1 MQIPTLSMLKLQN
14 LLRAAA
20 LIPPNLDRS
29 AWETM
34 TQNCIIRHNKQLWGI
49 VRKVRRVK
57 TRMSCHRGRPT
68 VLSAKSCKILIDV
81 IVHLSFFRG
90 VQTSTWSVID
100 STQHA
105 TLVLS
110 FTRSSRIRSL
120 VVIEI
125 LRRLMTMGWPTQQ
138 SCKFSTLKNL
148 RYGSWRRLRNS
159 RIGNVAYQ
167 NNQTALVW
175 AKVAAAMDITSRSLT
190 FNQLRNWK
198 GQNSRIGSLNGQQ
211 VRFL

>member
-1 MQIPTLSMLKLQN
+1 MQTPTLSMLKLRN
-14 LLRAAA
+14 LLKAAA

-100 STQHA
+100 SSQHA
-105 TLVLS
+105 TLVPS

-125 LRRLMTMGWPTQQ
+125 LRRLMTMGWPTP
-138 SCKFSTLKNL
+138 KNL
-148 RYGSWRRLRNS
+148 RYRSCRRLRNS

-167 NNQTALVW
+167 NNQTALV
-175 AKVAAAMDITSRSLT
+175 
-190 FNQLRNWK
+190 
-198 GQNSRIGSLNGQQ
+198 
-211 VRFL
+211 